1 MGVVLPVR
9 HQPSLPAT
17 MIRAETPHPEAIEL
31 DVLVVGAGPAGL
43 ACAIKLAQANPEL
56 AIGVLEKAGALG
68 EHSLSGAVI
77 NPSAFRALFP
87 DLKDA
92 DFPFR
97 QPVSGEAVYYL
108 TEGGAT
114 KLPTPPTMKN
124 HGNFVCSL
132 SEAVRWLG
140 EKAEAMGIN
149 IFPGFPAES
158 LLVDGKKVIGV
169 RTTPSGLDREGQPT
183 DVYQETTDL
192 VARVVVLAEGS
203 RGPLSQAWREW
214 QGVGSP
220 NPQIFALGVKEV
232 WEVTKPLDRVIH
244 TLGWPLEQRLRR
256 LVVLPDGA
264 EPGVDRAGRRPRL
277 SRRLARRA

>member
-43 ACAIKLAQANPEL
+43 SCAIKLAQANPDL

-97 QPVSGEAVYYL
+97 QPVAGEAVYYL

-124 HGNFVCSL
+124 HGNFVVSI
-132 SEAVRWLG
+132 SEFARWLG
-140 EKAEAMGIN
+140 SEAEALGVQ
-149 IFPGFPAES
+149 IFPGFPVAS
-158 LLVDGKKVIGV
+158 LLTCLLYTSDAA
-169 RTTPSGLDREGQPT
+169 DE
-183 DVYQETTDL
+183 
-192 VARVVVLAEGS
+192 
-203 RGPLSQAWREW
+203 
-214 QGVGSP
+214 
-220 NPQIFALGVKEV
+220 
-232 WEVTKPLDRVIH
+232 
-244 TLGWPLEQRLRR
+244 
-256 LVVLPDGA
+256 
-264 EPGVDRAGRRPRL
+264 
-277 SRRLARRA
+277 